1 MTIHSPNST
10 FQSYEKIVQKLFS
23 DRFLSCSWFRFHY
36 KWHWINSI
44 FMKLK
49 IPPSNFLYWFIYRNK
64 NFNCCFEKV
73 LKGLHYSSSYMHIF
87 NYFWIIVVKL
97 YLWKVLILEVTENE
111 VDQPWITFKL
121 QNVNIQLQ
129 YFLFWIIM
137 NDVNE
142 VVVKVKAGCK

>member
-1 MTIHSPNST
+1 
-10 FQSYEKIVQKLFS
+10 
-23 DRFLSCSWFRFHY
+23 
-36 KWHWINSI
+36 
-44 FMKLK
+44 
-49 IPPSNFLYWFIYRNK
+49 
-64 NFNCCFEKV
+64 
-73 LKGLHYSSSYMHIF
+73 MHIF

-137 NDVNE
+137 NDVNK

>member
-1 MTIHSPNST
+1 
-10 FQSYEKIVQKLFS
+10 
-23 DRFLSCSWFRFHY
+23 
-36 KWHWINSI
+36 
-44 FMKLK
+44 
-49 IPPSNFLYWFIYRNK
+49 
-64 NFNCCFEKV
+64 
-73 LKGLHYSSSYMHIF
+73 MHIF

-129 YFLFWIIM
+129 HFLFWIIM

-142 VVVKVKAGCK
+142 VVVKV

>member
-1 MTIHSPNST
+1 M
-10 FQSYEKIVQKLFS
+10 
-23 DRFLSCSWFRFHY
+23 
-36 KWHWINSI
+36 
-44 FMKLK
+44 
-49 IPPSNFLYWFIYRNK
+49 
-64 NFNCCFEKV
+64 
-73 LKGLHYSSSYMHIF
+73 KGLHDSSSYMHIF

-142 VVVKVKAGCK
+142 VVVKV

>member
-1 MTIHSPNST
+1 
-10 FQSYEKIVQKLFS
+10 
-23 DRFLSCSWFRFHY
+23 
-36 KWHWINSI
+36 
-44 FMKLK
+44 
-49 IPPSNFLYWFIYRNK
+49 
-64 NFNCCFEKV
+64 
-73 LKGLHYSSSYMHIF
+73 MHIF

-137 NDVNE
+137 SDVNE